1 MTLMSALLIAGAHAQ
16 TATPIFVLNSLDA
29 NISVIDPITWKV
41 VKTLP
46 TGKEPHHL
54 YLTPDEKSVIVA
66 NAASDSLTF
75 IDPRTAEIQRV
86 VRNTIDP
93 YHLIFAIWATTQHY
107 ADFDVQVRAVLG
119 EKIEATRGAETALT
133 AHLVHDRVDTAALI
147 CEAQAVAK
155 RYAIGHTTLQLE
167 TEPLKYIPEAL
178 RHRKDEG
185 AVRVN
190 LNRPMSEIL
199 AELRQYPVTTRL
211 LLSGPIVVAGIG
223 AYEWLIASRCA
234 WRSFMRLMTAWQQL
248 STP

>member
-133 AHLVHDRVDTAALI
+133 ALFRDGLRV
-147 CEAQAVAK
+147 
-155 RYAIGHTTLQLE
+155 R
-167 TEPLKYIPEAL
+167 
-178 RHRKDEG
+178 
-185 AVRVN
+185 
-190 LNRPMSEIL
+190 
-199 AELRQYPVTTRL
+199 
-211 LLSGPIVVAGIG
+211 
-223 AYEWLIASRCA
+223 
-234 WRSFMRLMTAWQQL
+234 
-248 STP
+248 

>member
-1 MTLMSALLIAGAHAQ
+1 MTLMSALLIVGAHAQ

-107 ADFDVQVRAVLG
+107 ADFEPQVKAVVG
-119 EKIEATRGAETALT
+119 TGAEVMEKA
-133 AHLVHDRVDTAALI
+133 
-147 CEAQAVAK
+147 EE
-155 RYAIGHTTLQLE
+155 TL
-167 TEPLKYIPEAL
+167 
-178 RHRKDEG
+178 
-185 AVRVN
+185 
-190 LNRPMSEIL
+190 
-199 AELRQYPVTTRL
+199 TRL
-211 LLSGPIVVAGIG
+211 FVEGLKP
-223 AYEWLIASRCA
+223 
-234 WRSFMRLMTAWQQL
+234 RS
-248 STP
+248 